1 MKPYLI
7 LYDISD
13 DRQRNRI
20 VKEIKKRG
28 LYRIQK
34 SVFFGA
40 APPEMIDE
48 LKEIFETFIET
59 DQSGDADSYIIIPL
73 NEYNLRN
80 FEVLSKQLE
89 WDPEFYLAQKII
101 VFF

>member
-1 MKPYLI
+1 MRPYLI

-13 DRQRNRI
+13 TRQRNRI

-34 SVFFGA
+34 SVFLGA
-40 APPEMIDE
+40 APPGMIEE
-48 LKEIFETFIET
+48 LQEIFRSFIESEE
-59 DQSGDADSYIIIPL
+59 SGTADSYIIIPL
-73 NEYNLRN
+73 DDYNLSRLQ
-80 FEVLSKQLE
+80 VWSKTGQFDL
-89 WDPEFYLAQKII
+89 DLYLAQKII